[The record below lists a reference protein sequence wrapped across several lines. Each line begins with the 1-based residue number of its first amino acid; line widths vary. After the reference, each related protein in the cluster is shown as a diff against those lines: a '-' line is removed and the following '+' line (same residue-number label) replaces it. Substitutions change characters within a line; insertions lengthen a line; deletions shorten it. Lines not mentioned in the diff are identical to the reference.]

1 MARPFWSGHIQ
12 ISLVSFGI
20 EMFPA
25 TEAKGEIHFHQLS
38 RKTGQ
43 RIKHMN
49 VSDGDEPVDKD
60 DIVKGYEY
68 TKGEYVTIEPED
80 IDNLRIPSKNT
91 LDITQF
97 VDLDELDPKF
107 FEKPYFVTPEGT
119 GQIEA
124 FTVVRRAL
132 QTTKKVG
139 LGKIAFGGR
148 EHLMA
153 IAAPVDES
161 QGGIMAYVLRYAE
174 ELRDPSEYFADI
186 KQTKIEADQLSL
198 AEELIRRR
206 SSKFD
211 PSKFSDEYEKA
222 LREMV
227 EAKVNHVA
235 PKAAAP
241 TVKSGKV
248 VNLMD
253 ALRKSIGADAPPSL
267 KKPSVKSARGA
278 SEVAVLKPARAK
290 TAAKPTGKTAT
301 KVSRKK
307 SA

>member
-12 ISLVSFGI
+12 ISLVSFSI

-43 RIKHMN
+43 RVKHQN
-49 VSDGDEPVDKD
+49 VSEGDEPVDKD

-68 TKGEYVTIEPED
+68 AKGEYVTVEPED
-80 IDNLRIPSKNT
+80 IENLRIPSKNT

-97 VDLDELDPKF
+97 VDMSELDPKF
-107 FEKPYFVTPEGT
+107 FEKPYFVTPEGN

-161 QGGIMAYVLRYAE
+161 QAGIMAYVLRYAD
-174 ELRDPSEYFADI
+174 ELRDPSEYFGDI
-186 KQTKIEADQLSL
+186 QQTKVDADQLSL

-211 PSKFSDEYEKA
+211 PSKFTDEYEKA
-222 LREMV
+222 LQAMI

-235 PKAAAP
+235 PTAAAP
-241 TVKSGKV
+241 AAKQGKV
-248 VNLMD
+248 INLMD
-253 ALRKSIGADAPPSL
+253 ALRKSIGVDKTGTANKASG
-267 KKPSVKSARGA
+267 KSSGG
-278 SEVAVLKPARAK
+278 SNKIAVLKRAESK
-290 TAAKPTGKTAT
+290 STPKAAGKTAS
-301 KVSRKK
+301 KVSRKQ